1 MLTIKNINVS
11 PGEAPNDGS
20 ASVQLRAAVFTP
32 HDGARVASVEV
43 DLTPLNGPGACPL
56 APDPNHVLAETN
68 DGVYEATLS
77 VPLLADAGVHEL
89 PLLAQDS
96 AGNSGRGRATFK
108 VIFRRPDYA
117 GGLLAPANGEVLA
130 RLGGRPIVDGNRIE
144 TLVGGDAAMQR
155 RLELIAGA
163 QRQINVM
170 TYIMADEGLSG
181 QLVRTLLDK
190 AAAGV
195 EVNVLLNSDTQLP
208 SSPMG
213 TLRMKFNRLLLD
225 LQALGRKWETR
236 KQRGEKENEWLKSLT
251 DLGQGARGVN
261 LILFDAQLLRDAGVI
276 PARPNTTA
284 HWLQRLQRAKRG
296 ADDNERTTAF
306 RGPGGLPAWP
316 LLDYATHEKILV
328 VDGERAIV
336 GGRNLDD
343 RYFHPWLD
351 LDLDLAGPV
360 VAQIQQGFLRGFSE
374 LAALV
379 EGARPPTMLFGAN
392 APAGE
397 VNAQFVQSRPWL
409 GEYHALHSLLTA
421 IQMARRSLYISS
433 QYVILPDSLLRDAL
447 LEAAERGVDVR
458 ILTNSQATAQEVG
471 FAASYYISLNYFADL
486 LAAGIRLYEIN
497 GLSDPAAPQP
507 YYHVKEFLIDGE
519 FASIGSV
526 NLTIRSCYIESEN
539 MVNIFDPA
547 LAAAQEALFL
557 HRIEHDATEIT
568 PAYLKHLHEQHKNK
582 MEIARV
588 VELLY

>member
-11 PGEAPNDGS
+11 PGEAPNDGG
-20 ASVQLRAAVFTP
+20 ASVQLRAGVFTP

-43 DLTPLNGPGACPL
+43 DLTSLNGPAAYPL
-56 APDPNHVLAETN
+56 APDPAHVLAETN
-68 DGVYEATLS
+68 DGVYQATLS
-77 VPLLADAGVHEL
+77 VPLLTDAGVHEL

-108 VIFRRPDYA
+108 VVYRRPAYA
-117 GGLLAPANGEVLA
+117 GGLLAPASGEVLA
-130 RLGGRPIVDGNRIE
+130 RLGGRPIVGGNRIE
-144 TLVGGDAAMQR
+144 TLVDGDAAMQR

-181 QLVRTLLDK
+181 KLVRTLLDK
-190 AAAGV
+190 AGAGV
-195 EVNVLLNSDTQLP
+195 EVNVLLNADTQLP
-208 SSPMG
+208 SSPIG
-213 TLRMKFNRLLLD
+213 TVRMKFNRLLLD

-251 DLGQGARGVN
+251 DLDQDARGVN
-261 LILFDAQLLRDAGVI
+261 LILFNAQLLREAGVI

-296 ADDNERTTAF
+296 AEDNERTTAF

-328 VDGERAIV
+328 ADGERAIV
-336 GGRNLDD
+336 GGRN
-343 RYFHPWLD
+343 PWLD
-351 LDLDLAGPV
+351 LDLDLAGPL

-374 LAALV
+374 LAVLV

-397 VNAQFVQSRPWL
+397 VSAQFVQSRPWM

-526 NLTIRSCYIESEN
+526 NLTIRSSYIESEN

-557 HRIEHDATEIT
+557 HRIEREATEIT
-568 PAYLKHLHEQHKNK
+568 PAYLRQLHEQHKNK